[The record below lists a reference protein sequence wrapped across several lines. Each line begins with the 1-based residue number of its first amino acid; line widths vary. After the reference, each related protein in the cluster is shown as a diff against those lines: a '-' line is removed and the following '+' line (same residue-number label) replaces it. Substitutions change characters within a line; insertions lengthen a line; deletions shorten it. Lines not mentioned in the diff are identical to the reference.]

1 MLISRLKRKENIA
14 EYLIYMW
21 QIEDQIRALNL
32 DINLIEELII
42 SKYNHPEALKSE
54 IKDWYENLI
63 LLIKHEGI
71 TKEGHL
77 QITKNIL
84 SDLHNTHIYLLQT
97 ASEIKYQS
105 LYYKAKMDIEA
116 LKHKTKKDGDIE
128 ACFQFLYGTML
139 LRLKGDKL
147 KTDTEKSLK
156 NISSLIALLS
166 KKHLDLESGNIEIKL

>member
-1 MLISRLKRKENIA
+1 MLISKLKRKENIA

-32 DINLIEELII
+32 DINLIDKHII
-42 SKYNHPEALKSE
+42 SKYNHPEALKAE
-54 IKDWYENLI
+54 IKEWYENLI
-63 LLIKHEGI
+63 LLMTNEGI

-84 SDLHNTHIYLLQT
+84 SDLHNTHLYLLQT

-105 LYYKAKMDIEA
+105 LYYQAKTDLDA
-116 LKHKTKKDGDIE
+116 LKQKTKKDGDIE

-147 KTDTEKSLK
+147 KTGTEESLK
-156 NISSLIALLS
+156 KIASLIALLS
-166 KKHLDLESGNIEIKL
+166 KKHLDIEAGNSEIKL